1 MNTIINLISGGLI
14 GSLTSLVQTWIK
26 AKEKVSDQE
35 FELKKIKA
43 QSDADIAEINAR
55 IKIEETI
62 TEREIQ
68 VKELD
73 ADVQESVGRNGL
85 IEATTGDRIS
95 EKVLLKM
102 MSDTTFVGK
111 YIMRPLIYTHL
122 LVMDFMRGIIRP
134 GTTATSLAF
143 TAFVF
148 IQAWALYCTMETVTP
163 DQLMKMVIA
172 PVIDLLVFIVSTVVS
187 FWFAD
192 KSGARNFNK
201 KH

>member
-1 MNTIINLISGGLI
+1 MNTLINLISGGLI
-14 GSLTSLVQTWIK
+14 GSLTSLIQTWLK
-26 AKEKVSDQE
+26 AKEKANDQE

-43 QSDADIAEINAR
+43 ESDAAIAEINAR
-55 IKIEETI
+55 VKIEESI

-68 VKELD
+68 VKELE
-73 ADVQESVGRNGL
+73 ADVQESVGRNSL
-85 IEATTGDRIS
+85 IETTTGDRIS

-102 MSDTTFVGK
+102 IGDTTFVGK
-111 YIMRPLIYTHL
+111 YIMRPLIYIYL
-122 LVMDFMRGIIRP
+122 LVMDFTRGIIRP
-134 GTTATSLAF
+134 GTTVTSLAF

-148 IQAWALYCTMETVTP
+148 IQAWGLYSTMTEITP
-163 DQLMKMVIA
+163 NELMKMVIA